1 MATTKIW
8 SIHSN
13 LKRVI
18 EYTTESDKV
27 SSENA
32 NYLELHNVI
41 EYAKASYKTE
51 EQLYVSSLNCNAD
64 RVVKEMLEVKKLYE
78 KEDGIIRLSWIS
90 II

>member
-18 EYTTESDKV
+18 EYTTEADKV

-51 EQLYVSSLNCNAD
+51 EQLYVSGVNCIAD
-64 RVVKEMLEVKKLYE
+64 KALDEMMITKKQYD
-78 KEDGIIRLSWIS
+78 KTDGILAFHAFQ
-90 II
+90 